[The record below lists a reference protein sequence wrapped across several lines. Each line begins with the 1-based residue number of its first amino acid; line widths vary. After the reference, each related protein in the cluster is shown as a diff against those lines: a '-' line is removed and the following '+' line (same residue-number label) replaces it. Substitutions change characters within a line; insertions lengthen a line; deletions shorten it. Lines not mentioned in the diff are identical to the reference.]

1 MDQAILRFLQTEL
14 LMNNDII
21 LKGLIWKFKETLS
34 SIREDAVEKARKN
47 YRNYFTNA
55 GRAQNPRNWVL
66 QWKTLYLTAKSY
78 QIKEVEGFL
87 AVTDFLIA
95 IRKKMA
101 PNWAHNLILSQNNK
115 IVWGKKRKTFFE
127 YGKAFQRIVHL

>member
-1 MDQAILRFLQTEL
+1 MNQAILRPLQTEL

-21 LKGLIWKFKETLS
+21 LKGLIRKLKKTLS
-34 SIREDAVEKARKN
+34 PIRENAVEKARKN
-47 YRNYFTNA
+47 YRNHLTNA

-78 QIKEVEGFL
+78 WVGEVEGFL

-115 IVWGKKRKTFFE
+115 IV
-127 YGKAFQRIVHL
+127 